1 MHRFDK
7 NEAMNKR
14 LSRKQIDCAPKKKK
28 KKTYKLHI
36 YVKCL
41 KKL

>member
-28 KKTYKLHI
+28 KKNL
-36 YVKCL
+36 
-41 KKL
+41 